1 MKKFL
6 HVSLLG
12 AVLVTPFAAQAEDAY
27 VKLAAGQSSYKV
39 DEFGTFKQNGYLL
52 GLGVALDKTWDVEVG
67 YADLGK
73 STKKIGNLS
82 ESVDVN
88 VFYAAGIGKYPVSD
102 AFNLFGKLGI
112 GYLRA
117 EAELKGLGGA
127 STPPLKDSTTKVL
140 YGVGASYNFTKE
152 IAGVIDYT
160 AYTSNIKY
168 LSAGV
173 RYGF

>member
-6 HVSLLG
+6 YVSLLG
-12 AVLVTPFAAQAEDAY
+12 AVLITPFVAQAEDAY
-27 VKLAAGQSSYKV
+27 VKLAAGQSSYKD
-39 DEFGTFKQNGYLL
+39 DEVGTFKQNGYLL

-73 STKKIGNLS
+73 STKKIGSLS
-82 ESVDVN
+82 QSLEVN

-102 AFNLFGKLGI
+102 AFNLFGKLGV

-117 EAELKGLGGA
+117 EAVLKDIDE
-127 STPPLKDSTTKVL
+127 TTPLKASTTKVL

-160 AYTSNIKY
+160 AYNSNIHF